1 MPIRTILSR
10 AIKDGTIETADI
22 KSTGLGSAA
31 IEDQAITPAKISR
44 SGGSAGLVLKI
55 NDANTGIEF
64 GEVTGVSTVILDT
77 AADAGDNLLLD
88 GTDGSSSNAGSKVLH
103 NDVLDATAIGGA
115 GGGEDIALGVGQ
127 TWTEE
132 TSNRVKNVEYTNTT
146 GRPIA
151 VIASHNIQAVAYCT
165 VKIDGVT
172 IANNYVRFS
181 SASCGPCITIVVP
194 AGSTYEYYMYGSVA
208 EWWELK

>member
-64 GEVTGVSTVILDT
+64 GEVTGVSTVLLDT

-103 NDVLDATAIGGA
+103 NDVLDATAIGGT

-132 TSNRVKNVEYTNTT
+132 TSNRSKNVEYTNST
-146 GRPIA
+146 GRPIF
-151 VIASHNIQAVAYCT
+151 VIASHNIQAVAYCS
-165 VKIDGVT
+165 VKIDGADV
-172 IANNYVRFS
+172 ANNYARFS
-181 SASCGPCITIVVP
+181 SSSCGPCISVVVP
-194 AGSTYEYYMYGSVA
+194 AGSTYEYYMYGSVS

>member
-1 MPIRTILSR
+1 MTTRITTDNI
-10 AIKDGTIETADI
+10 ADGTIETIDI
-22 KSTGLGSAA
+22 KTSGLGSSA
-31 IEDQAITPAKISR
+31 IEDGAITTAKINVSV
-44 SGGSAGLVLKI
+44 SL
-55 NDANTGIEF
+55 
-64 GEVTGVSTVILDT
+64 GVSNVLLED
-77 AADAGDNLLLD
+77 GDNLLLD
-88 GTDGSSSNAGSKVLH
+88 GTDGSSSNAGSRVQH
-103 NDVLDATAIGGA
+103 DDVLDATAIGGA
-115 GGGEDIALGVGQ
+115 GGEDIALGIGQ

-132 TSNRVKNVEYTNTT
+132 TSNRSKNVEYTNTT

-151 VIASHNIQAVAYCT
+151 VIASHNIQAVAYCS

-172 IANNYVRFS
+172 IANNYARFS